1 MPSPRSPDDIT
12 PDAAAAA
19 DAAEAR
25 KALAAWQK
33 RLLPFMTRSIIAM
46 AVVFFVFSAVHL
58 YHVSGFIAEGQAPD
72 IRGQVAAELA
82 KADGGPQAV
91 ANALV
96 LLEAD
101 ALSKRYRQASALLLS
116 RIWSRQMAFIT
127 GMVLAFMGAV
137 FILGKLSDAAP
148 SQLEGGAA
156 DWKLAVSSASPGI
169 LLSVLG
175 TALLMTSLIVRTNL
189 DVADGA
195 AYLPSLPR
203 QAAPAAAA
211 ASASDAAPIDLG
223 ALKQLDGARPGR

>member
-1 MPSPRSPDDIT
+1 MPSPRLPDDIT
-12 PDAAAAA
+12 PDAAAV

-58 YHVSGFIAEGQAPD
+58 YHVSGFIAEGQTPD

-82 KADGGPQAV
+82 KANGGPQAV

>member
-1 MPSPRSPDDIT
+1 MPSSRLPDDT
-12 PDAAAAA
+12 TADAAAAT
-19 DAAEAR
+19 EAR

-33 RLLPFMTRSIIAM
+33 RLLPFMTRSIVAM

-82 KADGGPQAV
+82 KGNGGPQAV

-148 SQLEGGAA
+148 SQLEGGGA

-195 AYLPSLPR
+195 AYLSSLPR
-203 QAAPAAAA
+203 QVVPPPAA
-211 ASASDAAPIDLG
+211 ASAGDAAPIDLG